1 MSTLKVDAIRHNS
14 ATSDAITTAAD
25 GTCTAKLTSIG
36 GGGLSHRNKVING
49 AMTISQRGTSFAST
63 LSDDQYVL
71 DRFKH
76 IVRGTND
83 SYYTQVSVHPDDFTK
98 SMKVTCNS
106 TYTPSASDNAG
117 FQSMLEG
124 QDLQDL
130 AFGTSSAKSIT
141 ISFYAK
147 SASQNNGHQY
157 TFQIRSYP
165 SGGATTRIMNFPFTV
180 TTSWQRFTF
189 TFVGDTGADIKNDK
203 NTGMALLWNLN
214 AGPDDIT
221 SQYTSWASLNKY
233 MAVTGQ
239 SNFLDNTNNEFYLTG
254 VQLEVGDTAT
264 TFEHRSYG
272 EELRRCERY
281 YEVHWQNTNASNPAG
296 SHNDGYNCICAG
308 VNLGSYSYFPFKY
321 RTQKRAAPSIS
332 HGGKFRILGGG
343 SGNNKV
349 ADEFYSPSID
359 GCRIRVAGSGTSG
372 QASVLEF
379 DAANNNGEG
388 YIAVTAEL

>member
-1 MSTLKVDAIRHNS
+1 
-14 ATSDAITTAAD
+14 
-25 GTCTAKLTSIG
+25 
-36 GGGLSHRNKVING
+36 
-49 AMTISQRGTSFAST
+49 MTISQRGTSFAST

-308 VNLGSYSYFPFKY
+308 VNLGTNSYFPFKY